1 MRGLPAAGAQQG
13 CSGGA
18 RLQGALCFQAAGL
31 ALQAQPAALL
41 HEPAAG
47 AAAGRCCWLQR
58 TAQVGWLARRSQP
71 EGAAWGPPDTH
82 HRSVTAQEQDRES
95 SPGLEALSPV
105 NSSSI
110 YSVSSSSSSSSGPRV
125 GRLLAPPLA
134 ASGWKG
140 GEEGRG
146 RGAVGRPAAAGC
158 RLSTAAAAAAAAAAA
173 SK

>member
-1 MRGLPAAGAQQG
+1 MPDARCASSSGPG

-95 SPGLEALSPV
+95 SPGLAALSPV
-105 NSSSI
+105 NSSSKSSV
-110 YSVSSSSSSSSGPRV
+110 YSVSISISSSGPRA

-158 RLSTAAAAAAAAAAA
+158 RLSTAAAAAA